1 MGARGGPIRWRS
13 GHLKRGPDSRLLI
26 ESSFALLRTS
36 ASLRQS
42 SPPYRIRDRGA
53 ASPAGALRWRH
64 VMAGGTKT
72 PSSVAAPS
80 RVKARDMPHGAFRW
94 PHQRRGY
101 EDKKRKRQR
110 HWILDY

>member
-1 MGARGGPIRWRS
+1 M
-13 GHLKRGPDSRLLI
+13 
-26 ESSFALLRTS
+26 LRM

-53 ASPAGALRWRH
+53 ASPAGAED

-80 RVKARDMPHGAFRW
+80 RVKARDMD
-94 PHQRRGY
+94 QRRGY

-110 HWILDY
+110 HWILGSRMTEGEKQRGKNGNDKSGGNGYPCGSA